1 MKRCTVFMLLLAAY
15 LVFLIGTMPAH
26 IASARIAA
34 ATQGT
39 VDVIAPPQ
47 GTIWR
52 GTAGMRIAGAAL
64 ERVEWRFQAQR
75 LFVGEWAYALRID
88 DAALRA
94 EAVVARSFSQWRV
107 HQLVAEGQAS
117 LVGRWLPLLGIV
129 SPSGQIH
136 INATRLNINEKNLEG
151 QAQLQWRAA
160 ALGLSDVRPLGDY
173 AAEVSL
179 RGAGADYVVK
189 TSSGVLRIAGR
200 GTFQPPLQ
208 WSFNGEA
215 SAEKDM
221 LPRLQE
227 IFKLLGAVN
236 TNNNTNDKGVYV
248 INHR

>member
-1 MKRCTVFMLLLAAY
+1 MKRRTFITLLLAAY
-15 LVFLIGTMPAH
+15 FVFLIGTLPAH
-26 IASARIAA
+26 LAAARIAA
-34 ATQGT
+34 ATQGA
-39 VDVIAPPQ
+39 VEVIAPQ

-52 GTAGMRIAGAAL
+52 GAAGLRIAGATL
-64 ERVEWRFQAQR
+64 ERIEWRFQAQR
-75 LFVGEWAYALRID
+75 LFLGEWAYAVRIT
-88 DAALRA
+88 DAAA
-94 EAVVARSFSQWRV
+94 HGEALVARGLSQWRV
-107 HQLVAEGQAS
+107 HQLVAQAQAS
-117 LVGRWLPLLGIV
+117 LVGRWLPLFGVV
-129 SPSGQIH
+129 SPGGQIH
-136 INATRLNINEKNLEG
+136 IDATRLNFDEKNLEG

-160 ALGLSDVRPLGDY
+160 ALSLSDVRPLGDY

-189 TSSGVLRIAGR
+189 TSSGALRIAGR
-200 GTFQPPLQ
+200 GSFQPPLQ

-236 TNNNTNDKGVYV
+236 TNDKGVYV